1 MTWTQTMLDDLVAV
15 GKDLS
20 DKLGELVV
28 QDLTLG
34 KDVNH
39 NLDYLLLI
47 EDILFGY
54 LTLGKDVN
62 HNLDY
67 LLLIEDILFGLE
79 YGTEIYQDEHYA
91 YAAEMVN
98 RISSIC
104 FKYV

>member
-1 MTWTQTMLDDLVAV
+1 MLDDLVAV

-28 QDLTLG
+28 QD
-34 KDVNH
+34 
-39 NLDYLLLI
+39 
-47 EDILFGY
+47 